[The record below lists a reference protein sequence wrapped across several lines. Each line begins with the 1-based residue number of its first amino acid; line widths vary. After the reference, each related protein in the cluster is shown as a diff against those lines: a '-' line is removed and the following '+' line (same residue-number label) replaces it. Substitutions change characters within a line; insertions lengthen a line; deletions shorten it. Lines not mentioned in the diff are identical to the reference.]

1 MCEQQYEWVIK
12 NERHLRLHELPAD
25 DLKTVVVSSL
35 LGDHVV
41 EVLLDGGWVKKETPY
56 GVCTNLR
63 PESVYRVSRKVT
75 LIPLDIPWKHIVG
88 IWKYAAMDENGD
100 VFLYDDKPYL
110 AEGTKVWQQTSGY
123 RWFVDQH
130 LNINTDG
137 INWETSLTVRPE
149 GE

>member
-41 EVLLDGGWVKKETPY
+41 EVLLTEGWAKKETPY

-75 LIPLDIPWKHIVG
+75 LTPLDIPWKHIAG
-88 IWKYAAMDENGD
+88 IWKYAAMDEKGD
-100 VFLYDDKPYL
+100 VYLYEDKPHVWKG
-110 AEGTKVWQQTSGY
+110 EKVWRQWASRTWCVAHYLS
-123 RWFVDQH
+123 
-130 LNINTDG
+130 INTDG